1 MTVEQSLNQD
11 TSAIEGTIH
20 LERWANMKRESQNR
34 SSMLKSLIRL
44 SAWAW
49 VIILGAA
56 IFSQTG
62 CAKQRAGLSLNK
74 ARKLLQE
81 AERREALRLEPDN
94 YDTAKKEIEE
104 TERLMAEKKYKLALA
119 RASSSVDRARN
130 VLEATLAKLAA
141 QRLNEAKDTLDV
153 ANRNH
158 GVQIDLQRY
167 NKVKDFY
174 DRAQEKQRKNKWVDA
189 IDLSE
194 KEMREVETLL
204 AGLLIEAK
212 QRQMLAQN
220 KFDEMKAIGAMEYA
234 QEYVVTA
241 QDMLRSIEQKIKVE
255 RDYLG
260 ARNQANDTIRKCE
273 EGITAT
279 KGKMAQEQISKIE
292 DGLAEAVNKG
302 APIYAKD
309 LLKTCNDTFD
319 AIIKQFSEKKYDEV
333 LESAKIL
340 APKVEKLI
348 YTTRL
353 KSAEAKINSVVEDI
367 EKLAAEGARQY
378 LPGRVEK
385 MEQSLNSARDQFKN
399 EKFEDAENLCLTALR
414 EGQKIR
420 ESFNDYALDAM
431 RNASESLDIAR
442 NVFDKTQDIF
452 IIRTDL
458 NLTGLDLQF
467 ERKKQA
473 TRAELDTIINRAQL
487 TLRIA
492 KLRQEEGKYRK
503 AIELAGEVKRTGEY
517 ALNETYH
524 VVAHNAIMEL
534 AEQITRRETDGARQ
548 YVPEELDHT
557 RKLLEQA
564 KSLLGEEKY
573 KEAVRKAGEARA
585 QLEIT
590 TQELAQKAVENMT
603 LARKQIA
610 DSQKNRTGEFQK
622 SELERAQAL
631 LAEAEKALQNQ
642 NLKPA
647 VETALQAAT
656 VAQAA
661 SIKSARLWCEQI
673 MDEAKSSIAKAEEA
687 GALVYAAEQLDEAK
701 RFLNSA
707 RGLYESANYLEGK
720 DVATRS
726 VQKARDAFYKNIL
739 VAETAINEAKG
750 YKGWDYKYNLLSKSI
765 VNAKLARQAIESGD
779 YSSSN
784 AYAENAAIEARR
796 VVKDAK
802 SLAFQKRV
810 NDILNGLDIAMHS
823 GVNYFQ
829 AENTKKIYR
838 QVAEIREKFS
848 LDNYDQTSSQLDK
861 LEADLEHLMTSTPE
875 VLMKMISKQQERLA
889 NQAETK
895 ANDLAGDLMESAK
908 DQLRYAKID
917 FDNKKF
923 SQSYTELKD
932 AITKLDEVD
941 HRLVMETYSEKANEV
956 LDNLGKT
963 MDRFRGVLELG
974 PTMVESFSVGPEGHA
989 RFISISS
996 ALPPAQFRAI
1006 VSELYQKARTLE
1018 VPKGA
1023 EGVHE
1028 SLIDMLND
1036 IRLASIYFD
1045 KMCILDEFDPSSR
1058 HDIIYKAFDYI
1069 NSAKQKR
1076 AELQNTFLNRDR
1088 KLRLAESPL

>member
-1 MTVEQSLNQD
+1 
-11 TSAIEGTIH
+11 
-20 LERWANMKRESQNR
+20 MKRESQYR

-81 AERREALRLEPDN
+81 AERREALRLEPDS
-94 YDTAKKEIEE
+94 YATAKKEIEE
-104 TERLMAEKKYKLALA
+104 TERLMAEKQYKSALT

-130 VLEATLAKLAA
+130 VLEATLSKLAA
-141 QRLNEAKDTLDV
+141 QRLNEAKDALDV

-204 AGLLIEAK
+204 ASLLIEAK
-212 QRQMLAQN
+212 QRQMSAQN

-319 AIIKQFSEKKYDEV
+319 AIIKQFSEKKYDDV
-333 LESAKIL
+333 LEM
-340 APKVEKLI
+340 
-348 YTTRL
+348 
-353 KSAEAKINSVVEDI
+353 D
-367 EKLAAEGARQY
+367 
-378 LPGRVEK
+378 
-385 MEQSLNSARDQFKN
+385 QSLNSAREQFKN
-399 EKFEDAENLCLTALR
+399 EKFEDSENLCLTALR

-431 RNASESLDIAR
+431 RNASESLEIAR

-452 IIRTDL
+452 IIRPDL

-473 TRAELDTIINRAQL
+473 IRAELDTIINRAQL

-622 SELERAQAL
+622 GELERAQAL

-661 SIKSARLWCEQI
+661 SIKSARLWCEQV
-673 MDEAKSSIAKAEEA
+673 MNEAKSSIAKAEEA

-726 VQKARDAFYKNIL
+726 VQKASDAFYKNIL

-765 VNAKLARQAIESGD
+765 VNAKLARQSIESGD

-784 AYAENAAIEARR
+784 AYAEKAAIEARR

-861 LEADLEHLMTSTPE
+861 LEADLERLMTSTPE
-875 VLMKMISKQQERLA
+875 VLVKMISKQQERLA

-908 DQLRYAKID
+908 DQLRYAKFD

-996 ALPPAQFRAI
+996 ALPPAQFRAT
-1006 VSELYQKARTLE
+1006 VTELYQKARTLE